1 MCAILFSIPKE
12 VTDLDILLSGKSTL
26 QYHHAKHHHK
36 TWELIAN
43 LEGDGYMEISGQT
56 IPFSAYTVVCI
67 PPHVEHTKHSAAGFY
82 DTWVW
87 FDDFPMMDTDRITVL
102 QDDSDRNITSLIN
115 ILYSV
120 QYRKEPNKKVVAE
133 SLLESIQQ
141 LILSRLER
149 KPLDARVDTFLNDIV
164 HHFQNPAFSLDE
176 CLTQHGYCSDH
187 MRRLFR
193 EQTGKTPHEYL
204 MHLRL
209 KTAKKF
215 LTARDVSN
223 YSVTE
228 IATMVGFNDVSYFSR
243 AFKKA
248 TGIAPSDYFEKQ

>member
-1 MCAILFSIPKE
+1 M
-12 VTDLDILLSGKSTL
+12 DILLSGKSAW
-26 QYHHAKHHHK
+26 QHHNAKHRHK

-43 LEGDGYMEISGQT
+43 LAGEGYMEIDGQT
-56 IPFSAYTVVCI
+56 IPFFPYTIVCI
-67 PPHVEHTKHSAAGFY
+67 PPGVEHDKYSDAGFR

-87 FDDFPMMDTDRITVL
+87 FENFPILDPSHVTVL
-102 QDDSDRNITSLIN
+102 QDDSDHNITSLIS

-141 LILSRLER
+141 LILSRLEK
-149 KPLDARVDTFLNDIV
+149 KPLDPRVDAILNDIV
-164 HHFQNPAFSLDE
+164 HHFQEPEFSLNE
-176 CLTQHGYCSDH
+176 CLTKNGYCSDH

-193 EQTGKTPHEYL
+193 EQMGKTPHEYL

-215 LTARDVSN
+215 LNARGVSN
-223 YSVTE
+223 HSVSE
-228 IATMVGFNDVSYFSR
+228 IATMVGFNDVGYFSR

-248 TGIAPSDYFEKQ
+248 TGIAPSDYCEKK